1 METDTDSGCEDS
13 EELQLRQQRGHS
25 LVVERDKGGAG
36 VVFML
41 DILCSV
47 VLCPPVRWEFPTNN
61 IVPGLNGSANNPLS
75 QRKYSSTFNQYKLPE
90 FSHVKSKVDT
100 GR

>member
-25 LVVERDKGGAG
+25 LVVEREKGGAG

-47 VLCPPVRWEFPTNN
+47 VEIYPAFSLEPIIGPF
-61 IVPGLNGSANNPLS
+61 SA
-75 QRKYSSTFNQYKLPE
+75 
-90 FSHVKSKVDT
+90 
-100 GR
+100 

>member
-47 VLCPPVRWEFPTNN
+47 VLCPPVR
-61 IVPGLNGSANNPLS
+61 
-75 QRKYSSTFNQYKLPE
+75 
-90 FSHVKSKVDT
+90 
-100 GR
+100 